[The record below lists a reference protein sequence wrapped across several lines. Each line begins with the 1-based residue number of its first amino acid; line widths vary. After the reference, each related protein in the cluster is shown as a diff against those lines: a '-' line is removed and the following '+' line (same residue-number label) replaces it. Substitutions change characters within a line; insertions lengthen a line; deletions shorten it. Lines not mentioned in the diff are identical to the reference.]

1 MLYTTSSVHRKKVIK
16 YFQHFFFFLLVFY
29 TPSNTE
35 SYKRLSKRAIKK
47 IVTFMRIES
56 LHNV

>member
-16 YFQHFFFFLLVFY
+16 YFQHFFFLLVFY